1 MAIDEFTLGARV
13 VGKDGTDLGAI
24 DQLIV
29 HVATD
34 RIDGFLLDRGRFA
47 PPAIVET
54 GPVADADAKGVALT
68 LDAQATEVLPSY
80 FREQY
85 HHAPNL
91 LTGGTA
97 PGGQMDAHG
106 PGEGWAVR
114 GPGGTLS
121 SAAGGTA
128 LLRAPVGT
136 VETENVSNVPAEDVL
151 IGAGTAVVDADGHK
165 LGHLATVLVAGDG
178 RMTGIVV
185 TAGRLVRHA
194 RHVPLASV
202 AGIAHDR
209 IRLGVTSEAT
219 TRTAEAEIGP

>member
-1 MAIDEFTLGARV
+1 VAIDEFTLGTRV

-24 DQLIV
+24 DKLIV

-34 RIDGFLLDRGRFA
+34 RIDGFLLDRGHFS
-47 PPAIVET
+47 PPTIVET
-54 GPVADADAKGVALT
+54 GLVAHADAKGVALT
-68 LDAQATEVLPSY
+68 LDAQEAEVLPGY

-85 HHAPNL
+85 HHAPNP

-106 PGEGWAVR
+106 PGDGWAVR
-114 GPGGTLS
+114 GPSGTL
-121 SAAGGTA
+121 ARAGGGTA
-128 LLRAPVGT
+128 VLRAPVGT
-136 VETENVSNVPAEDVL
+136 LETENVSNVPAEEVL
-151 IGAGTAVVDADGHK
+151 IGAGTEVVDADGHK

-185 TAGRLVRHA
+185 TAGRLVRHEL
-194 RHVPLASV
+194 HVPLASV

-209 IRLGVTSEAT
+209 IRLGATSEAA
-219 TRTAEAEIGP
+219 TRTVEAEIGR